1 MSSKSRNTAH
11 SHFLEINRPLYTW
24 VPKEQAKEWCYMHA
38 EQMCEMLLEKYETP
52 LASYIAW
59 LRTVLVK
66 LGADYPDVELEIH
79 EEISRLANHF
89 DWDEE
94 YIFAFNVS
102 CNVEYDIVRPV
113 ETYEELVEYALNDD
127 LSAVCEA
134 INLHELPAS
143 STVSNHWTRQRRPKV
158 LVNNISLRQK

>member
-1 MSSKSRNTAH
+1 MSSKSRNTAP
-11 SHFLEINRPLYTW
+11 SNFLQINRPLYTW
-24 VPKEQAKEWCYMHA
+24 VPEEQAKEWCYMHV
-38 EQMCEMLLEKYETP
+38 EQMFEMLLEKYETP

-59 LRTVLVK
+59 LRTTLVK
-66 LGADYPDVELEIH
+66 LSAGQPDVELEIH

-89 DWDEE
+89 NWDEE

-102 CNVEYDIVRPV
+102 CNVEYDIERPV
-113 ETYEELVEYALNDD
+113 ETYEELVEHVLNRDV
-127 LSAVCEA
+127 SAVCEA

-143 STVSNHWTRQRRPKV
+143 STVSNHRTRQRHPKV